1 VEDRKEGMAGEKILC
16 VDDDDSIRKLCT
28 VYLTKRGYRIEAAA
42 NGVDA
47 LTLIASKGA
56 PDVVI
61 TDVNMPLMNGL
72 ELVKRLR
79 EDRRTA
85 RTPII
90 VLSAAKQEQDILAG
104 YSHGADDYIGKPI
117 DLAVLAAKIE
127 TILRQTRVVAEV
139 VAAPRKLGVV
149 IAFAHGKGGVGAT
162 TLAANVAAALATDDR
177 SVVLIDLN
185 LQFGTAAM
193 FFDLR
198 PRATIVEFA
207 RGDITRVTEEDFAQF
222 LADHKSGVRVLAAPP
237 SPEEAELVSV
247 GAVQQAI
254 DLARGG
260 RDAVVL
266 DLAAKL
272 DEITLAALDVT
283 DIVCV
288 VAAPHLAAL
297 RSTSDTLAM
306 LTRIGISDERILVA
320 LVRNTAK
327 GIDDAGV
334 AKFLKR
340 KADIV
345 VPFAEKA
352 DAAADLG
359 VPYILAEPGDK
370 TAVALRQL
378 AVRLA
383 TRKAM
388 PT

>member
-1 VEDRKEGMAGEKILC
+1 MAGEKILC
-16 VDDDDSIRKLCT
+16 VDDEDPIRKLCT
-28 VYLTKRGYRIEAAA
+28 VYLAKRGYRVEAVS
-42 NGVDA
+42 NGVEA
-47 LTLIASKGA
+47 LKLIESKGP
-56 PDVVI
+56 PDLVV

-127 TILRQTRVVAEV
+127 TILRQTRGVAEV
-139 VAAPRKLGVV
+139 IAAPRKLGMV
-149 IAFAHGKGGVGAT
+149 IAFAHGKGGVGTT
-162 TLAANVAAALATDDR
+162 TLAANVAAVLATDGK
-177 SVVLIDLN
+177 SVVLLDLN

-198 PRATIVEFA
+198 PRTTIVEFA
-207 RGDITRVTEEDFAQF
+207 RGDVNRVTEEDFARF
-222 LADHKSGVRVLAAPP
+222 LADHKSGVRILAAPP

-247 GAVQQAI
+247 AAVQQAI

-266 DLAAKL
+266 DLATKL
-272 DEITLAALDVT
+272 DEVTLAALDVS

-288 VAAPHLAAL
+288 VTAPHLAAL

-306 LTRIGISDERILVA
+306 LTRIGIAEERIVVA
-320 LVRNTAK
+320 LVRNSAK
-327 GIDDAGV
+327 GIEDASV

-359 VPYILAEPGDK
+359 VPYVLAEPNDRA
-370 TAVALRQL
+370 TIALKQL
-378 AVRLA
+378 ALRLA
-383 TRKAM
+383 TRKAV
-388 PT
+388 PA

>member
-1 VEDRKEGMAGEKILC
+1 MAGEKILC
-16 VDDDDSIRKLCT
+16 VDDEDPIRKLCT
-28 VYLTKRGYRIEAAA
+28 VYLAKRGYRVEAVA
-42 NGVDA
+42 NGVEA
-47 LTLIASKGA
+47 LKLIESKGA
-56 PDVVI
+56 PDLVV

-104 YSHGADDYIGKPI
+104 YAHGADDYIGKPI

-127 TILRQTRVVAEV
+127 TILRHTRTVAEV
-139 VAAPRKLGVV
+139 VAVPRKLGTV

-162 TLAANVAAALATDDR
+162 TLAANVAAALTTEGK

-185 LQFGTAAM
+185 LQFGNAAM

-198 PRATIVEFA
+198 PRTTIVEFA
-207 RGDITRVTEEDFAQF
+207 RGDVTRVTEDDFNQF
-222 LADHKSGVRVLAAPP
+222 LADHKSGVRILAAPP

-260 RDAVVL
+260 RDTVVL
-266 DLAAKL
+266 DLATKL

-288 VAAPHLAAL
+288 VTTPHLASL
-297 RSTSDTLAM
+297 RGTSDTLAM
-306 LTRIGISDERILVA
+306 LTRIGIANERILVA
-320 LVRNTAK
+320 LVRNTVK
-327 GIDDAGV
+327 GIDDEGI

-340 KADIV
+340 KPDNV

-359 VPYILAEPGDK
+359 VPYVLVEPNDK
-370 TAVALRQL
+370 TAIAMKQL
-378 AVRLA
+378 ALRLA
-383 TRKAM
+383 TRKAV
-388 PT
+388 PA

>member
-1 VEDRKEGMAGEKILC
+1 MAGEKILC
-16 VDDDDSIRKLCT
+16 VDDEEPIRKLCT
-28 VYLTKRGYRIEAAA
+28 VYLAKRGFRVETVG
-42 NGVDA
+42 NGVEA
-47 LTLIASKGA
+47 LKLIESKGP
-56 PDVVI
+56 PDLVV

-104 YSHGADDYIGKPI
+104 YSQGADDYIGKPI
-117 DLAVLAAKIE
+117 DLAVLTAKIE
-127 TILRQTRVVAEV
+127 TILRQTRSAAQVVM
-139 VAAPRKLGVV
+139 APRKLGIVM
-149 IAFAHGKGGVGAT
+149 AFAHGKGGVGTT
-162 TLAANVAAALATDDR
+162 TLASNVAAALAAEGK

-185 LQFGTAAM
+185 LQYGNAAM

-198 PRATIVEFA
+198 PRTTIVDYA
-207 RGDITRVTEEDFAQF
+207 RADISRVTEEDFTQY
-222 LADHKSGVRVLAAPP
+222 LADHTSGVRILAAPP
-237 SPEEAELVSV
+237 SPEEAELVSIA
-247 GAVQQAI
+247 AVQQGI

-260 RDAVVL
+260 RDVVVL
-266 DLAAKL
+266 DLATKL

-283 DIVCV
+283 DIICV
-288 VAAPHLAAL
+288 VSAPHLAAL

-306 LTRIGISDERILVA
+306 LTRIGIANERILLA

-340 KADIV
+340 KPDIT

-359 VPYILAEPGDK
+359 VPYVLAEPNDK
-370 TAVALRQL
+370 TAVALKQL
-378 AVRLA
+378 ATRLA
-383 TRKAM
+383 TKKAV
-388 PT
+388 PA

>member
-1 VEDRKEGMAGEKILC
+1 MAGEKILC

-28 VYLTKRGYRIEAAA
+28 VYLTKRGYRVEAAA
-42 NGVDA
+42 NGVEA
-47 LTLIASKGA
+47 LSLIAGKGA

-117 DLAVLAAKIE
+117 DLAVLTVKIE
-127 TILRQTRVVAEV
+127 TILRQTRVTAEV

-149 IAFAHGKGGVGAT
+149 IAFVHGKGGVGAT
-162 TLAANVAAALATDDR
+162 TLAANVAAALAAEDK

-207 RGDITRVTEEDFAQF
+207 RGDVSRITDEDFGQY
-222 LADHKSGVRVLAAPP
+222 LADHKSGVRILAAPP

-260 RDAVVL
+260 RDAVVI

-272 DEITLAALDVT
+272 DEVTLAALDVT

-306 LTRIGISDERILVA
+306 LTRIGISKDRILVA
-320 LVRNTAK
+320 LVRNTSK

-334 AKFLKR
+334 AKFLNR
-340 KADIV
+340 KPDVV

-359 VPYILAEPGDK
+359 VPYILAEPNDK
-370 TAVALRQL
+370 TAVALKQL
-378 AVRLA
+378 ALRLA

-388 PT
+388 PA

>member
-16 VDDDDSIRKLCT
+16 VDDEDPIRKLCM
-28 VYLTKRGYRIEAAA
+28 VYLSKRGYRVEAVA
-42 NGVDA
+42 NGVEA
-47 LTLIASKGA
+47 LKLIESKGG
-56 PDVVI
+56 PDLVV

-127 TILRQTRVVAEV
+127 TILRQTRTVAQV
-139 VAAPRKLGVV
+139 DMAPRKLGIVM
-149 IAFAHGKGGVGAT
+149 AFAHGKGGVGAT
-162 TLAANVAAALATDDR
+162 TLAANVAAALAAEGKT
-177 SVVLIDLN
+177 VVLIDLN
-185 LQFGTAAM
+185 LQFGNAAM

-207 RGDITRVTEEDFAQF
+207 RGDINRVTEDDFGEF
-222 LADHKSGVRVLAAPP
+222 LADHTSGVRILAAPP
-237 SPEEAELVSV
+237 SPEEAELVSIA
-247 GAVQQAI
+247 AVQQSI

-266 DLAAKL
+266 DLATKL
-272 DEITLAALDVT
+272 DEVTLAALDVT

-288 VAAPHLAAL
+288 VTAPHLAAL

-306 LTRIGISDERILVA
+306 LTRIGISNERILVA

-340 KADIV
+340 KPDIV

-359 VPYILAEPGDK
+359 VPYVLAEPSDK
-370 TAVALRQL
+370 TAVALKQL
-378 AVRLA
+378 ATRLA
-383 TRKAM
+383 TKKAV
-388 PT
+388 PA

>member
-1 VEDRKEGMAGEKILC
+1 MAGEKILC

-47 LTLIASKGA
+47 LALIASKGA

-79 EDRRTA
+79 EDRKTA

-117 DLAVLAAKIE
+117 DLAVLVAKIE
-127 TILRQTRVVAEV
+127 TILRQTRAVVEV

-162 TLAANVAAALATDDR
+162 TLAANVAAALAADGK

-207 RGDITRVTEEDFAQF
+207 RGDITRVTEEDFAGY
-222 LADHKSGVRVLAAPP
+222 LADHQSGVRILAAPP

-359 VPYILAEPGDK
+359 VPYILAEPSDK

-383 TRKAM
+383 TRKAI
-388 PT
+388 PA

>member
-28 VYLTKRGYRIEAAA
+28 VYLTKRGYRIEAVT
-42 NGVDA
+42 NGVEA
-47 LTLIASKGA
+47 LQLIESKGA
-56 PDVVI
+56 PDVVV

-104 YSHGADDYIGKPI
+104 YSHGADDYVGKPI

-127 TILRQTRVVAEV
+127 TILRQTRPVAEVV
-139 VAAPRKLGVV
+139 VAAPRKLGIV

-162 TLAANVAAALATDDR
+162 TLATNVAAALAGDGK
-177 SVVLIDLN
+177 SVVLLDLN

-198 PRATIVEFA
+198 PRTTIVEFA
-207 RGDITRVTEEDFAQF
+207 RGDVTRVTEEDFVRF
-222 LADHKSGVRVLAAPP
+222 LADHKSGVRILAAPP

-247 GAVQQAI
+247 AAVQQAI
-254 DLARGG
+254 DLARVG

-266 DLAAKL
+266 DLPARL

-306 LTRIGISDERILVA
+306 LTRIGISDERILIA
-320 LVRNTAK
+320 LVRNSVK

-340 KADIV
+340 KADVV

-359 VPYILAEPGDK
+359 VPYVLAEPSDK
-370 TAVALRQL
+370 TAVALKQL
-378 AVRLA
+378 ATGLA
-383 TRKAM
+383 
-388 PT
+388 

>member
-1 VEDRKEGMAGEKILC
+1 MAGEKILC
-16 VDDDDSIRKLCT
+16 VDDDDSIRKLCS
-28 VYLTKRGYRIEAAA
+28 VYLTKRGYRVESAA

-104 YSHGADDYIGKPI
+104 YSHGADDYVGKPI
-117 DLAVLAAKIE
+117 DLAVLAVKIE
-127 TILRQTRVVAEV
+127 TILRQTRAVAEV

-149 IAFAHGKGGVGAT
+149 MAFAHGKGGVGAT
-162 TLAANVAAALATDDR
+162 TLAANVAAAIAGDGK

-207 RGDITRVTEEDFAQF
+207 RGDVSRVTEEDFAQF
-222 LADHKSGVRVLAAPP
+222 LAEHKSGVRILAAPP

-254 DLARGG
+254 DLGRGG

-288 VAAPHLAAL
+288 VTAPHLAAL

-306 LTRIGISDERILVA
+306 LTRIGISEERILVA
-320 LVRNTAK
+320 LVRTTAK
-327 GIDDAGV
+327 GIDDASV

-340 KADIV
+340 KPDIV

-359 VPYILAEPGDK
+359 VPYILAEPNDK
-370 TAVALRQL
+370 AAIALKQL
-378 AVRLA
+378 AVILA

-388 PT
+388 AT